1 MSAITRILCPVDFSE
16 CSRHALEQAAAL
28 ARECRA
34 PVIALHA
41 FAVAP
46 VTERDVIRRARER
59 AAGAPIVLE
68 PAHGSSEKGDAVR
81 TELRQFVDSVGTG
94 GAVVQLDI
102 AEGDPIDAIVRASE
116 ALRADLIVMGTHG
129 RSGMNR
135 LILGSVAEAVLRQ
148 AACPVLTVPRRA
160 DPTASLAFARILCAV
175 DFSSA
180 SLRALQY
187 AAELAPAV
195 GAELCALHVVELI
208 TGDGDGLRDEIA
220 DAATDYRQA
229 FREAALERLETMVPA
244 ALGDDRNVRHMV
256 TIGRPHREIVRIA
269 EDERFDLI
277 VMGVEARSAAD
288 LLLFGSTTQ
297 HVLRR
302 SPCPVLTVR
311 H

>member
-16 CSRHALEQAAAL
+16 CSRHALEQAVAL
-28 ARECRA
+28 GRECRT

-46 VTERDVIRRARER
+46 VTDRIIV
-59 AAGAPIVLE
+59 GAPLVLE
-68 PAHGSSEKGDAVR
+68 PARASSEMRDALR
-81 TELRQFVDSVGTG
+81 TELARFVDSVDAC

-102 AEGDPIDAIVRASE
+102 SEGDPIDAIIRDGLATNT
-116 ALRADLIVMGTHG
+116 DLIVMGTHG
-129 RSGMNR
+129 RSGMDR
-135 LILGSVAEAVLRQ
+135 LMLGSVAESVLRK
-148 AACPVLTVPRRA
+148 APCPVLTVPPRA
-160 DPTASLAFARILCAV
+160 ESPASLAFARILCAV

-187 AAELAPAV
+187 TADLAPAI
-195 GAELCALHVVELI
+195 GADLCALHVVELI
-208 TGDGDGLRDEIA
+208 TGNGDGMRDEIV
-220 DAATDYRQA
+220 DPATDYREA
-229 FREAALERLETMVPA
+229 FRQAALQRLEALVPA
-244 ALGDDRNVRHMV
+244 AVGDDRTIRRMV
-256 TIGRPHREIVRIA
+256 AIGRPHREIVRIA
-269 EDERFDLI
+269 ERERYDVI

-302 SPCPVLTVR
+302 APCPVLTVR